1 MRSLV
6 VLAALCA
13 VAHADPT
20 DDLLAKNLAARGGAD
35 KLRAMKTVRIKGHTE
50 GGWATFEVTTT
61 YARTLKMRNDT
72 AMQGITESSAVDGKQ
87 GWQTNAFGGRKDA
100 VPMSPD
106 DLTFAL
112 EDADFEGPLVDWQKK
127 GHKVELLGTED
138 VDGSPAYKIKATLKS
153 GTVQYIFLDADAFIE
168 IKTVT
173 QRKVRGSLVETE
185 TELGNYQQVGG
196 VFFPFSI
203 ESRARRSNYT
213 SRFAVDSV
221 EVDVPVDDKLFEKPA
236 TPGGAK

>member
-1 MRSLV
+1 MLTLAVLLMTAAPTLSLDEV
-6 VLAALCA
+6 I
-13 VAHADPT
+13 
-20 DDLLAKNLAARGGAD
+20 AKNLAAHGGAD
-35 KLRAMKTVRIKGHTE
+35 KLRALKTLRVKGHTE

-72 AMQGITESSAVDGKQ
+72 AMQGMVESNAVDGSSGKAF
-87 GWQTNAFGGRKDA
+87 GWQTNAFSGRKDA
-100 VPMSPD
+100 VAMAPD

-127 GHKVELLGTED
+127 GHKLELLGTED

-153 GTVQYIFLDADAFIE
+153 GTVEYLFLDADAFIE

-173 QRKVRGSLVETE
+173 QRKVRGTLVETE
-185 TELGNYQQVGG
+185 TEYGNYEKVDGLY
-196 VFFPFSI
+196 FPFSI
-203 ESRARRSNYT
+203 ESRARRSQNS

-221 EVDVPVDDKLFEKPA
+221 EIDVPVNDTLFAK
-236 TPGGAK
+236 PGGAK